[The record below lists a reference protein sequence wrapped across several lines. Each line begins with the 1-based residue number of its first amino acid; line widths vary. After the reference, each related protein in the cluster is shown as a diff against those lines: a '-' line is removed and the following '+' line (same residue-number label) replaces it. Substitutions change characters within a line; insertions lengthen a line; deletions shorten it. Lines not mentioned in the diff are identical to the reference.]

1 MMKRIGVLTS
11 GGDAPGMNAAIRAVV
26 RMGVYHA
33 VEVIGIRRGFAGM
46 IEKDFV
52 PLGVSSVA
60 DIIHRGGT
68 ILHTARSAEFMTR
81 EGQLKALQNARDEGL
96 EGVIVIGGN
105 GSFAG
110 AAKLAELGLPT
121 IGVPATIDNDIGG
134 TDFTIGFDT
143 AVNTVIDAIN
153 RIRDTAT
160 SHERIFVLEVMGRD
174 SGQIALMAGL
184 AGGAESLIIP
194 EQPITMQEVVDKI
207 QRGFRRGK
215 KHSIVLVAEGAGSA
229 LKVSKEIEALLGM
242 ETRVTI
248 LGHIQRGGTP
258 TAFDR
263 ALASRLGGRAVEL
276 LLEGASSRMVGLV
289 GWQLKDTDF
298 GAALSQKPGID
309 AEIYRLAN
317 ILSM

>member
-1 MMKRIGVLTS
+1 
-11 GGDAPGMNAAIRAVV
+11 
-26 RMGVYHA
+26 
-33 VEVIGIRRGFAGM
+33 
-46 IEKDFV
+46 
-52 PLGVSSVA
+52 
-60 DIIHRGGT
+60 
-68 ILHTARSAEFMTR
+68 
-81 EGQLKALQNARDEGL
+81 QNARDEGL

-263 ALASRLGGRAVEL
+263 ALASRL
-276 LLEGASSRMVGLV
+276 
-289 GWQLKDTDF
+289 
-298 GAALSQKPGID
+298 
-309 AEIYRLAN
+309 
-317 ILSM
+317 

>member
-1 MMKRIGVLTS
+1 MKKIGVLTS

-26 RMGVYHA
+26 RMGAYFS
-33 VEVIGIRRGFAGM
+33 VEVVGIRRGFAGM

-68 ILHTARSAEFMTR
+68 ILHTARSEAFLTVKGRM
-81 EGQLKALQNARDEGL
+81 KALQNAREEGI

-110 AAKLAELGLPT
+110 AGELAKLGLPT
-121 IGVPATIDNDIGG
+121 IGVPATIDNDIGC

-184 AGGAESLIIP
+184 AGGAESLVIP
-194 EQPITMQEVVDKI
+194 EEPITMQEVVDKI

-229 LKVSKEIEALLGM
+229 LQVSKEIEVLLGL

-289 GWQLKDTDF
+289 GCQIVDSDFDT
-298 GAALSQKPGID
+298 ALSQKTSID
-309 AEIYRLAN
+309 LDVYRLAN

>member
-1 MMKRIGVLTS
+1 MKRIGVLTS

-26 RMGVYHA
+26 RMGAYHS
-33 VEVIGIRRGFAGM
+33 VEVIGICRGFAGM

-52 PLGVSSVA
+52 PLETGSVA

-68 ILHTARSAEFMTR
+68 ILHTARSAEFMTK
-81 EGQLKALQNARDEGL
+81 EGQMKALQNARDEGI

-110 AAKLAELGLPT
+110 AKELAELGLPT
-121 IGVPATIDNDIGG
+121 IGVPATIDNDIGC

-194 EQPITMQEVVDKI
+194 EQPITVQEVVDKI

-229 LKVSKEIEALLGM
+229 LQVSKEIETLLGL

-248 LGHIQRGGTP
+248 LGHIQRGGAP

-289 GWQLKDTDF
+289 GWQVKDSDF
-298 GAALSQKPGID
+298 HTALRQKPCID
-309 AEIYRLAN
+309 LEIYRLAS

>member
-1 MMKRIGVLTS
+1 MMKKIGVLTS

-26 RMGVYHA
+26 RMGAYFS
-33 VEVIGIRRGFAGM
+33 VEVVGIRRGFAGM

-68 ILHTARSAEFMTR
+68 ILHTARSEAFLTVKGRM
-81 EGQLKALQNARDEGL
+81 KALQNAREEGI

-110 AAKLAELGLPT
+110 AGELAKLGLPT
-121 IGVPATIDNDIGG
+121 IGVPATIDNDIGC

-184 AGGAESLIIP
+184 AGGAESLVIP
-194 EQPITMQEVVDKI
+194 EEPITMQEVVDKI

-229 LKVSKEIEALLGM
+229 LQVSKEIEVLLGL

-289 GWQLKDTDF
+289 GCQIVDSDFDT
-298 GAALSQKPGID
+298 ALSQKTGID
-309 AEIYRLAN
+309 LDVYRLAN